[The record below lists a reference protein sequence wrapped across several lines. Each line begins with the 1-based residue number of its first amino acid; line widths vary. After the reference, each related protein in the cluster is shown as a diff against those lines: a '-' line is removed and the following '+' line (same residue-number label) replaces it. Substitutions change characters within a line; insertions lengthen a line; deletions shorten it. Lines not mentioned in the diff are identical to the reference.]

1 MHRYLSVVAVG
12 VALVG
17 CKKDAEKATPA
28 TGASGSP
35 AMADKN
41 AEAPVPNAPT
51 PAAAPPPQPVKLT
64 KEDLNPTCA
73 KLFPAD
79 VATKAFGATEVKE
92 DTARGPLAI
101 CQFLKKG
108 ESLGSVTIACNPDLD
123 PTAIDRERGAMTK
136 AVDLPAAVG
145 RGGYRISN
153 SFVIIDDET
162 PCRIMASY
170 MTPAEGPAMADALR
184 AIVAAVNPSTLK

>member
-1 MHRYLSVVAVG
+1 MRTFVPVLFVVAT
-12 VALVG
+12 VG
-17 CKKDAEKATPA
+17 CNKDKQEVPAATGSASTAEKAADPA
-28 TGASGSP
+28 P
-35 AMADKN
+35 
-41 AEAPVPNAPT
+41 PAPT
-51 PAAAPPPQPVKLT
+51 PAPTPAPPPLQPVKLT
-64 KEDLNPTCA
+64 KEELNPTCA
-73 KLFPAD
+73 KLFPPD
-79 VATKAFGATEVKE
+79 VAAKTHGATEVKE

-101 CQFLKKG
+101 CQFMKGG
-108 ESLGSVTIACNPDLD
+108 ESLGSVTVACNPDLD

-136 AVDLPAAVG
+136 AVDLPAPVG